1 MIKPIN
7 IISKTSIILLML
19 CFSLIGLTNPTQ
31 TTINNS
37 TITTNNNITSTNDN
51 HNNNTNNTN
60 TNTNTSDNNHT
71 IINIMPIPSQAYA
84 AKYDDMDTSNIANDT
99 DGLKTSQIQFTT
111 LITDITT
118 TVILPIAIIVVAGKV
133 IYIALFPLILGIDP
147 LDMLDKDTFRE
158 GEQEKL
164 RFWGRGGESGNTQR
178 GYTRHNQDWGHQGN
192 WKVEQS
198 DEAIKQILKDE
209 MIGTAKGLI
218 VVISVWSLINLIIW
232 FISLFLGYIK

>member
-19 CFSLIGLTNPTQ
+19 CFSLIGLTAPTQ
-31 TTINNS
+31 TTTDNS
-37 TITTNNNITSTNDN
+37 TIITNNNITSTNDN
-51 HNNNTNNTN
+51 HDNNK
-60 TNTNTSDNNHT
+60 TNTSDNNHT
-71 IINIMPIPSQAYA
+71 IITNIMPTPSQAYA

-111 LITDITT
+111 LITDVTT

-158 GEQEKL
+158 GEQEQL
-164 RFWGRGGESGNTQR
+164 RFWGRGGESGSTQR
-178 GYTRHNQDWGHQGN
+178 GYTRHKQDWGHQGN

-209 MIGTAKGLI
+209 MIGTAKGLV